1 MQLSVLTLLQPSP
14 KHVLTMI
21 ACAITLA
28 AGSVAVAQ
36 DVLTDESS
44 TATDGS
50 KEAGSAEGGEPTA
63 DEVVIAVDD
72 TTAPADTVA
81 TATEEDDAPL
91 PIRAA
96 LAVSTSVGIGT
107 FADGV
112 QRQPSVT
119 TSFSPSLTYDI
130 GNGMSLRTSIGG
142 VWYQINDYS
151 SALEEGRFLLTDLGL
166 TFGHSSIA
174 SDKETGFN
182 LSGQFS
188 LSLPTSLASQYQNR
202 ILAIS
207 PRLAASW
214 KVGPVTI
221 ATSVQFKKYFMT
233 SSTPSINC
241 EAYENETECIEG
253 RGPDPTGGFVS
264 EVRGGEVFIPS
275 YGLSSFYVSYSPS
288 VTWEM
293 VEGLN
298 LNLAVIAYHIF
309 GVVSTEVDDLSS
321 PNAKRGRNQT
331 DRLLSSVSLSY
342 AVHKNL
348 GISLGLSTDTVRPYG
363 ADGKDFVFFDFS
375 RASDNI
381 TSVSLGLTG
390 SI

>member
-1 MQLSVLTLLQPSP
+1 MHGLTL
-14 KHVLTMI
+14 I
-21 ACAITLA
+21 ACAITVIA
-28 AGSVAVAQ
+28 SPVAIAQ
-36 DVLTDESS
+36 DAPSDESP
-44 TATDGS
+44 AVTDGITES
-50 KEAGSAEGGEPTA
+50 GSADAGEPAVEEVTIA
-63 DEVVIAVDD
+63 DED
-72 TTAPADTVA
+72 TTTTADTVA
-81 TATEEDDAPL
+81 TATEEEDAPL

-96 LAVSTSVGIGT
+96 LTVSTSVGIGT

-119 TSFSPSLTYDI
+119 TSFSPSLTYVI
-130 GNGMSLRTSIGG
+130 GDGMSLRTSIGG

-174 SDKETGFN
+174 SDKDTGFN

-188 LSLPTSLASQYQNR
+188 LNLPTSLASQYQNR

-207 PRLAASW
+207 PRLVASW

-233 SSTPSINC
+233 SSTPSLNC
-241 EAYENETECIEG
+241 EAYENEAECVEG

-293 VEGLN
+293 IEGLN
-298 LNLAVIAYHIF
+298 LSLVVAAYHIF

-348 GISLGLSTDTVRPYG
+348 SISLGLSTDTVRPYG